1 MPASPAQSLSNP
13 LPSQTYPVMSEAQ
26 TRCRGRRVCT
36 ELLDV
41 NAASAPPAAA
51 AAAAVVAVVVAEVVE
66 QLQEQHLS
74 SCRLW
79 AAADL
84 ARAPPP
90 RPRPR
95 PTPMPIPSPI
105 PGTLRHSLSQLKLF
119 FMTRRR
125 NWGRYSSDGRAVG
138 KSVEA
143 PGSSSS
149 SSPAAAAAAAAAT
162 VAAVAVALQKLQL
175 R

>member
-1 MPASPAQSLSNP
+1 M
-13 LPSQTYPVMSEAQ
+13 
-26 TRCRGRRVCT
+26 
-36 ELLDV
+36 

-51 AAAAVVAVVVAEVVE
+51 AAAAAVVVVVAEVVE
-66 QLQEQHLS
+66 QVQEQHLS

-90 RPRPR
+90 
-95 PTPMPIPSPI
+95 MPIPIPI

-138 KSVEA
+138 KSVDA

-149 SSPAAAAAAAAAT
+149 SPAAAAT